1 MVLVSPTLI
10 HKHLGSSALLSS
22 AYKLLESDKEVQ
34 ELIKMANINAVGR
47 LRYNDHGVVHSR
59 IVCGSALELFEILLK
74 AGLRPTTVSF
84 GTAKDLDEARLV
96 VLLAAYLHDIGNSI
110 HRVNHEMLGALL
122 AKDVL
127 NRLLPELLP
136 DAGSRNYLLRQEVMH
151 AIYATE
157 MNTQALTMEAGVVTI
172 ADGTD
177 MAEGRARIPYK
188 LGKLDMH
195 AVSALSIKKV
205 EIREGGKEP
214 ARIDVYMSDKAGLFQ
229 IEAVLRPK
237 ILTSGLGSYIGIY
250 VNSDGEVMK
259 VYPE

>member
-10 HKHLGSSALLSS
+10 HRHLSKSALLSA
-22 AYKLLESDKEVQ
+22 AYRLLESDAEVQ

-47 LRYNDHGVVHSR
+47 LRYNDHGIVHAR
-59 IVCGSALELFEILLK
+59 IVCGSALELFDILLR
-74 AGLRPTTVSF
+74 AGLKPTTMEF
-84 GTAKDLDEARLV
+84 GTARDLDEARLV
-96 VLLAAYLHDIGNSI
+96 VLLASYLHDIGNSI
-110 HRVNHEMLGALL
+110 HRDNHEMLGAIL

-136 DAGSRNYLLRQEVMH
+136 DAGSRIYLLRQEIMH

-157 MNTQALTMEAGVVTI
+157 MNTRALTMEAGVVTI

-205 EIREGGKEP
+205 EIREGDKEP
-214 ARIDVYMSDKAGLFQ
+214 AKIDVYMNDKAGLFQ
-229 IEAVLRPK
+229 IEAVLKPK
-237 ILTSGLGSYIGIY
+237 ILTSGLGRYVGIY
-250 VNSDGEVMK
+250 VNSDGEVLK